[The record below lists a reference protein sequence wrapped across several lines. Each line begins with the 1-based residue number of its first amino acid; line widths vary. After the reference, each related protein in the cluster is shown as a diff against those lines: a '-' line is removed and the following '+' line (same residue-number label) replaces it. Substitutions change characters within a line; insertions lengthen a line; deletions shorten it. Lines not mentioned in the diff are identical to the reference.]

1 MPGIGTSIFLI
12 AVGAVLKY
20 AINTDEPD
28 WIDINVVGT
37 ILLLIGILGLALSL
51 VWMFVWSNRG
61 GGRDAY
67 EEPPPRDR
75 YGAPPRY

>member
-20 AINTDEPD
+20 AISTDEPD

-51 VWMFVWSNRG
+51 VWMFVWSNRA

-67 EEPPPRDR
+67 DEPPPRDR
-75 YGAPPRY
+75 PGAPRY